1 MRFRVD
7 VREGMEHFTRL
18 SYRHPGRVLA
28 GVLVVALL
36 AGLLASRLGFH
47 GSFVELLPANTVEV
61 RDLEAVSRKAGG
73 DGYLVL
79 RAMGAAPEELRRFAQ
94 VLAPRLEALEEV
106 RYVEYR
112 YDTRFFTDR
121 ALLLLS
127 APRLK
132 ALREDLQEA
141 VRQHKRAANP
151 LYVDLGAQSKP
162 PPSFE
167 EIARRHSPTLGVSEY
182 LSSPDGRE
190 LYLFVKPSGLAG
202 DLVFAQRLVTRVR
215 ETSAEVARGFP
226 GVKTDATG
234 AHVLRLEEDR
244 RMREDL
250 TRASLLSGIIAA
262 LIVAVS
268 CRRLTALLV
277 VGAPVG
283 VGLLV
288 TFAMVQV
295 TIGYLNIITGFLVA
309 ILIGLGIEY
318 GLHLAMRYAEE
329 RRGLPAEAA
338 LREAVLGTWAGA
350 LTSASTNAAAF
361 AALTLAEFQA
371 FAQFG
376 WIAAAGV
383 LSTVLATYLVGPSL
397 IALAERLRPLRA
409 AQPLPA
415 RPPRPPRGP
424 VPRSLLVAL
433 VVGVCALVAYSASV
447 AGSIGFEP
455 DMRKLRGEFAAT
467 RLDDHIISQ
476 LGRRHAPTVFLTPDV
491 AQAER
496 LASAL
501 RELEAR
507 HGEDRIFSEVASL
520 GDFLPRTGADV
531 EAERAALRTFVE
543 GLPEIARES
552 EKVRPA
558 LERLEALLAARPY
571 GVEALPA
578 EVRRRFTALDG
589 EGSFVMAFKNES
601 LSDTDALHRFG
612 AQMDELREVARER
625 GLEVRVL
632 DSNLIAYRIFDL
644 VEKDG
649 PWLLL
654 AAGLAVFAMI
664 TLSLRSLRRAGLV
677 AGPLYLGLACLPA
690 AMHLYGL
697 KLNFINA
704 VVLPNLLAIA
714 VDNAVH
720 LYHRYREEGPGS
732 LSHVVRTTGVAA
744 VVATLSNAAG
754 YGALL
759 TARHPGLHSIGELAL
774 LGVGCS
780 FLGTTVL
787 FPALL
792 ALLERRKPDMADG
805 ESVLSALPL
814 PEVVE
819 SEEDVR
825 STT

>member
-1 MRFRVD
+1 MDFAR
-7 VREGMEHFTRL
+7 GMEHFARL
-18 SYRHPGRVLA
+18 SYRRPGRVLA

-36 AGLLASRLGFH
+36 TGLLAARLRFH
-47 GSFVELLPANTVEV
+47 GSFVELLPAHTVEV
-61 RDLEAVSRKAGG
+61 RDLEAVSQKAGG

-79 RAMGAAPEELRRFAQ
+79 RAQGAAPEELRRFAQ
-94 VLAPRLEALEEV
+94 ALAPRLEALEEV
-106 RYVEYR
+106 RYVEFR
-112 YDTRFFTDR
+112 YDTRFFADR

-127 APRLK
+127 APKLR
-132 ALREDLQEA
+132 ALREDLEEA
-141 VRQHKRAANP
+141 LRQQKRAANP
-151 LYVDLGAQSKP
+151 LYVDLEDTP
-162 PPSFE
+162 PLSFE
-167 EIARRHSPTLGVSEY
+167 EIARRHAPKLGVSEY

-190 LYLFVKPSGLAG
+190 LYLFVKPVGLAG
-202 DLVFAQRLVTRVR
+202 DVVFAQRLVARVL

-226 GVKTDATG
+226 GLKTDATG

-262 LIVAVS
+262 LIVALS
-268 CRRLTALLV
+268 CRRLTSLLV
-277 VGAPVG
+277 VGGPVV

-288 TFAMVQV
+288 TFAVVQL

-350 LTSASTNAAAF
+350 LTSACTNAAAF
-361 AALTLAEFQA
+361 AALTLAQFQA

-415 RPPRPPRGP
+415 SPRRPSRP
-424 VPRSLLVAL
+424 VPRPVLVGV

-447 AGSIGFEP
+447 AGCIGFEP

-476 LGRRHAPTVFLTPDV
+476 LGRRHAPTVFLTRDV
-491 AQAER
+491 TQAER
-496 LASAL
+496 LAGAL

-507 HGEDRIFSEVASL
+507 HGEERVFSEVASL
-520 GDFLPRTGADV
+520 SDFLPRTGADV
-531 EAERAALRTFVE
+531 EAERAALRAFVD
-543 GLPEIARES
+543 GLPESARTS
-552 EKVRPA
+552 DKLRPA
-558 LERLEALLAARPY
+558 LDRLEALLAIPAY
-571 GVEALPA
+571 GVEALPE

-589 EGSFVMAFKNES
+589 EGSFVMAFKSGS
-601 LSDTDALHRFG
+601 LADTEALHRFG
-612 AQMDELREVARER
+612 DQMEELREVARER
-625 GLEVRVL
+625 GLEVQVL

-654 AAGLAVFAMI
+654 AASLAVFAMI

-732 LSHVVRTTGVAA
+732 LPHVVRTTGVAA

-759 TARHPGLHSIGELAL
+759 TARHPGLRSIGELAL
-774 LGVGCS
+774 LGVGCA

-792 ALLERRKPDMADG
+792 ALLERRPPGMVDG
-805 ESVLSALPL
+805 ESLLSLPL
-814 PEVVE
+814 PEVE
-819 SEEDVR
+819 PEDEVR
-825 STT
+825 PSST

>member
-1 MRFRVD
+1 R
-7 VREGMEHFTRL
+7 
-18 SYRHPGRVLA
+18 PGRVLLGA
-28 GVLVVALL
+28 LLVALL
-36 AGLLASRLGFH
+36 AAGFAARLGFH
-47 GSFVELLPANTVEV
+47 GSFVELLPSHTVEV
-61 RDLEAVSRKAGG
+61 SDLEAVSQKAGG

-79 RAMGAAPEELRRFAQ
+79 RAQGAAPEELRRFAHA
-94 VLAPRLEALEEV
+94 LAPRLETLEEV

-112 YDTRFFTDR
+112 YDTAFFSDR
-121 ALLLLS
+121 ALLLLP
-127 APRLK
+127 APKLQ
-132 ALREDLQEA
+132 ALREDLQE
-141 VRQHKRAANP
+141 VLKQHKRAANP
-151 LYVDLGAQSKP
+151 LYVDLEEEEPKP
-162 PPSFE
+162 PLSFE
-167 EIARRHSPTLGVSEY
+167 EIARRHAPNLGVSEY

-190 LYLFVKPSGLAG
+190 LYLFVKPSGVAG
-202 DLVFAQRLVTRVR
+202 DLVFAQRLVSRVK

-262 LIVAVS
+262 LIVALS
-268 CRRLTALLV
+268 CRRLTSLV
-277 VGAPVG
+277 VVGVPVG

-288 TFAMVQV
+288 TFSVVQV

-350 LTSASTNAAAF
+350 LTSACTNAAAF
-361 AALTLAEFQA
+361 LALTLAQFQA

-397 IALAERLRPLRA
+397 LALTERLRPSRA
-409 AQPLPA
+409 AMPLPSS
-415 RPPRPPRGP
+415 PRRTSRP
-424 VPRSLLVAL
+424 VPRPVLVGL
-433 VVGVCALVAYSASV
+433 VVAVGVFVTYSLSV

-455 DMRKLRGEFAAT
+455 DMRKLRGEFDAT

-476 LGRRHAPTVFLTPDV
+476 LGRRHAPTVFLTSDV
-491 AQAER
+491 ARAEQ
-496 LASAL
+496 LAGVL
-501 RELEAR
+501 RDLEAR
-507 HGEDRIFSEVASL
+507 HGADRVFSEVASL
-520 GDFLPRTGADV
+520 SDFLPRTGADV
-531 EAERAALRTFVE
+531 EAERAALRAWVQA
-543 GLPEIARES
+543 LPASARTS
-552 EKVRPA
+552 EKLRPA
-558 LERLEALLAARPY
+558 LERLEALLAAQPY

-601 LSDTDALHRFG
+601 LSDTEALHRFG
-612 AQMDELREVARER
+612 SQMEELREEARVR
-625 GLEVRVL
+625 GLDVQVL

-654 AAGLAVFAMI
+654 AASLAVFAMI

-759 TARHPGLHSIGELAL
+759 TARHPGLRSIGELAL
-774 LGVGCS
+774 LGVGCA

-792 ALLERRKPDMADG
+792 ALLERRPAAA
-805 ESVLSALPL
+805 EAEALPL
-814 PEVVE
+814 SL
-819 SEEDVR
+819 SEGLPDEDVR
-825 STT
+825 PAP